1 MTEFDVVCL
10 IACLLAARNMQSQ
23 SSLTQPPSQDRPTPS
38 LGLSSSCFERINNAS
53 FFLLVFE
60 FFFTFTMLLFVVV
73 VKKGCVIM
81 NFIFEISLH
90 LKIIH
95 YAILRIK
102 SSGNVKE
109 LARDYKLRK
118 ETKEEYWEI
127 SCQLQAVDG
136 QTDSLIIFSI
146 HEFELLVEYIYLL
159 SDLFNMIYL

>member
-1 MTEFDVVCL
+1 MTEFDVVCV

-53 FFLLVFE
+53 FFLLV
-60 FFFTFTMLLFVVV
+60 
-73 VKKGCVIM
+73 
-81 NFIFEISLH
+81 LH

-109 LARDYKLRK
+109 LTRDYKLRK
-118 ETKEEYWEI
+118 KTKEEY
-127 SCQLQAVDG
+127 
-136 QTDSLIIFSI
+136 
-146 HEFELLVEYIYLL
+146 
-159 SDLFNMIYL
+159 

>member
-53 FFLLVFE
+53 FFLLV
-60 FFFTFTMLLFVVV
+60 
-73 VKKGCVIM
+73 
-81 NFIFEISLH
+81 LH

-136 QTDSLIIFSI
+136 QTDIYSSRMTCR
-146 HEFELLVEYIYLL
+146 HEQWTGQRGE
-159 SDLFNMIYL
+159 